1 MLQSRNLADSSD
13 PDVAE
18 NRMELARELRDLL
31 RRLDLIRAIGR
42 CQPRQFTGE
51 IEHDRFTSWPAGWRL
66 LGYHGGL
73 TGDAQRARHPLG
85 TQPRDG
91 DEINTRHTN
100 EKYLPGA
107 SLPEKL
113 VATNDIAEAVRDADV
128 VVMGIPSQNFR
139 KVLEEVK
146 KHIRAWVP
154 VISLTKGLELDTGM
168 RMTEIISEVLP
179 GHPVGVLTGPN
190 LAREIMA
197 GQAAASVIA
206 MEDEIIVR
214 ELQKVFQSGLF
225 RVYTNTDVIG
235 CELGGVLK
243 NIIAI
248 AVGMGDGQG
257 AGDNTR
263 SALITRGLAE
273 VTRLGVAMGGRPE
286 TFAGLAGMGDM
297 IATCTSPQS
306 RNRHVGVELGKG
318 RDMQDIIDEM
328 VMVAEGAKSAP
339 AVMALAEKYA
349 VEMPIASDVF
359 RVVSGDSNASRAFR
373 GLLRVTAGA
382 ESEPG

>member
-1 MLQSRNLADSSD
+1 MTDLQ
-13 PDVAE
+13 V
-18 NRMELARELRDLL
+18 
-31 RRLDLIRAIGR
+31 G
-42 CQPRQFTGE
+42 
-51 IEHDRFTSWPAGWRL
+51 L
-66 LGYHGGL
+66 LGGGSWGTTVASL
-73 TGDAQRARHPLG
+73 VTRNVPVTIWARNPE
-85 TQPRDG
+85 TVT
-91 DEINTRHTN
+91 EINTRHTN

-113 VATNDIAEAVRDADV
+113 VATNDIAEAVCNADV

-263 SALITRGLAE
+263 SAWITRGLAE
-273 VTRLGVAMGGRPE
+273 VTRLGVAIGGQPE

-306 RNRHVGVELGKG
+306 RNRHVGVELGRG

-339 AVMALAEKYA
+339 AVIALSEKHA
-349 VEMPIASDVF
+349 IEMPIARDVF

>member
-1 MLQSRNLADSSD
+1 MASLVTRNAPVTLW
-13 PDVAE
+13 
-18 NRMELARELRDLL
+18 ARN
-31 RRLDLIRAIGR
+31 
-42 CQPRQFTGE
+42 
-51 IEHDRFTSWPAGWRL
+51 PA
-66 LGYHGGL
+66 
-73 TGDAQRARHPLG
+73 TVE
-85 TQPRDG
+85 
-91 DEINTRHTN
+91 EINTRHTN
-100 EKYLPGA
+100 EVYLPGA
-107 SLPEKL
+107 ILPDKL
-113 VATNDIAEAVRDADV
+113 VATNDIAEAVSDADV
-128 VVMGIPSQNFR
+128 IVMAIPSQNFR
-139 KVLEEVK
+139 TVLEEVG

-154 VISLTKGLELDTGM
+154 VISLTKGLELSTSM
-168 RMTEIISEVLP
+168 RMTEIVNEVMP

-197 GQAAASVIA
+197 GQAAAGVIA
-206 MEDEIIVR
+206 MGDDIIVR
-214 ELQKVFQSGLF
+214 ELQAVFKSGLF
-225 RVYTNTDVIG
+225 RVYTNNDVIG

-273 VTRLGVAMGGRPE
+273 ITRLGVAMGGRPE

-318 RDMQDIIDEM
+318 RDMKEIVAEM

-339 AVMALAEKYA
+339 AVMALAEKYG
-349 VEMPIASDVF
+349 VEMPIASDVY
-359 RVVSGDSNASRAFR
+359 RVLSGDATASRAFR
-373 GLLRVTAGA
+373 GLLRVSAGA
-382 ESEPG
+382 ECEPG

>member
-1 MLQSRNLADSSD
+1 MTRTLKVGLLGGGSWGTTVASLVSRNAPVILWARN
-13 PDVAE
+13 PDTVAE
-18 NRMELARELRDLL
+18 IN
-31 RRLDLIRAIGR
+31 
-42 CQPRQFTGE
+42 GE
-51 IEHDRFTSWPAGWRL
+51 HS
-66 LGYHGGL
+66 
-73 TGDAQRARHPLG
+73 
-85 TQPRDG
+85 
-91 DEINTRHTN
+91 N
-100 EKYLPGA
+100 ERYLPGA
-107 SLPEKL
+107 KLPEKL
-113 VATNDIAEAVRDADV
+113 LATNDIAEAVKSADV
-128 VVMGIPSQNFR
+128 VIMGIPSHNFR
-139 KVLEEVK
+139 SVLIEVR

-154 VISLTKGLELDTGM
+154 IISLTKGLELDTGM
-168 RMTEIISEVLP
+168 RMTEIINEVLP

-197 GQAAASVIA
+197 GQAAASVLA

-214 ELQKVFQSGLF
+214 ELQSLFSSGLF
-225 RVYTNTDVIG
+225 RVYTNSDVVG

-273 VTRLGVAMGGRPE
+273 VTRLGVAIGGRAE

-318 RDMQDIIDEM
+318 RSMTEIIDEM

-349 VEMPIASDVF
+349 VEMPIAADVS
-359 RVVSGDSNASRAFR
+359 RVVAGDSSAIRAFR
-373 GLLRVTAGA
+373 GLLRVSAGT

>member
-1 MLQSRNLADSSD
+1 MTDLRVTVLGGGSWGTTVASMVTRNAPVTLW
-13 PDVAE
+13 
-18 NRMELARELRDLL
+18 ARN
-31 RRLDLIRAIGR
+31 
-42 CQPRQFTGE
+42 
-51 IEHDRFTSWPAGWRL
+51 PA
-66 LGYHGGL
+66 
-73 TGDAQRARHPLG
+73 TVE
-85 TQPRDG
+85 
-91 DEINTRHTN
+91 EINTHHSN
-100 EKYLPGA
+100 ETYLPGA
-107 SLPEKL
+107 CIPEKL
-113 VATNDIAEAVRDADV
+113 VATNDIGDAVRDADV

-139 KVLEEVK
+139 SVLLEVK
-146 KHIRAWVP
+146 RHIRAWVP
-154 VISLTKGLELDTGM
+154 VISLTKGLELETRM
-168 RMTEIISEVLP
+168 RMTEIINEVLP

-197 GQAAASVIA
+197 GQAAAGVIA
-206 MEDEIIVR
+206 MQDAIIVQ
-214 ELQKVFQSGLF
+214 ELQAVFKSGLF

-263 SALITRGLAE
+263 AGLITRGLAE
-273 VTRLGVAMGGRPE
+273 ITRLGVAMGGRPE

-306 RNRHVGVELGKG
+306 RNRHVGIQLGQG
-318 RDMQDIIDEM
+318 RSMQDIISEM

-339 AVMALAEKYA
+339 AVMALAEQYG
-349 VEMPIASDVF
+349 VEMPIARDVY
-359 RVVSGDSNASRAFR
+359 RVLSGDATASRAFR
-373 GLLRVTAGA
+373 GLLRVEVGA

>member
-1 MLQSRNLADSSD
+1 MTDLQ
-13 PDVAE
+13 V
-18 NRMELARELRDLL
+18 
-31 RRLDLIRAIGR
+31 G
-42 CQPRQFTGE
+42 
-51 IEHDRFTSWPAGWRL
+51 L
-66 LGYHGGL
+66 LGGGSWGTTVASL
-73 TGDAQRARHPLG
+73 VTRNVPVTLWARNPE
-85 TQPRDG
+85 TVI
-91 DEINTRHTN
+91 EINTRHTN

-128 VVMGIPSQNFR
+128 VVMGIPSKNFR

-273 VTRLGVAMGGRPE
+273 VTRLGVAIGGRPE

-339 AVMALAEKYA
+339 AVIALSEKYA
-349 VEMPIASDVF
+349 IEMPIARDVF

>member
-1 MLQSRNLADSSD
+1 MNLK
-13 PDVAE
+13 VA
-18 NRMELARELRDLL
+18 
-31 RRLDLIRAIGR
+31 
-42 CQPRQFTGE
+42 
-51 IEHDRFTSWPAGWRL
+51 L
-66 LGYHGGL
+66 LGGGSWGTTVASL
-73 TGDAQRARHPLG
+73 VARNTDITLWA
-85 TQPRDG
+85 RDEATIN
-91 DEINTRHTN
+91 EINTQHTN

-107 SLPEKL
+107 KLPAGL
-113 VATNDIAEAVRDADV
+113 QATTSIEEAVSSADV
-128 VVMGIPSQNFR
+128 VIMGIPSQGFR
-139 KVLEEVK
+139 HVLEEVRA
-146 KHIRAWVP
+146 HVRAWVP
-154 VISLTKGLELDTGM
+154 VVSLTKGLELDTGM
-168 RMTEIISEVLP
+168 RMTEIIQQVMP

-206 MEDEIIVR
+206 MDDKIIIH
-214 ELQKVFQSGLF
+214 ELQALFHSGVF
-225 RVYTNTDVIG
+225 RVYTNDDVVG

-243 NIIAI
+243 NIVAI

-273 VTRLGVAMGGRPE
+273 VTRLGVAMGGRAE

-318 RDMQDIIDEM
+318 RNIEEIIEQM
-328 VMVAEGAKSAP
+328 VMVAEGVKSAP
-339 AVMALAEKYA
+339 AVIALADQYE
-349 VEMPIASDVF
+349 VDMPIARDVY
-359 RVVSGDSNASRAFR
+359 RVIHEGGTARQAYR
-373 GLLRVTAGA
+373 GLLRTSPGA

>member
-1 MLQSRNLADSSD
+1 MTNLKVGLLGGGSWGTTVASLISRNAPVTLWARNLAT
-13 PDVAE
+13 VE
-18 NRMELARELRDLL
+18 
-31 RRLDLIRAIGR
+31 
-42 CQPRQFTGE
+42 
-51 IEHDRFTSWPAGWRL
+51 
-66 LGYHGGL
+66 
-73 TGDAQRARHPLG
+73 
-85 TQPRDG
+85 
-91 DEINTRHTN
+91 EINTCHTN
-100 EKYLPGA
+100 EVYLPGA

-113 VATNDIAEAVRDADV
+113 VATNDIADAVSGADV
-128 VVMGIPSQNFR
+128 IVMAIPSQNFR
-139 KVLEEVK
+139 AVLQEVRQ
-146 KHIRAWVP
+146 HIRAWVP
-154 VISLTKGLELDTGM
+154 VISLTKGLELSTSM
-168 RMTEIISEVLP
+168 RMTEIVTEVMP

-206 MEDEIIVR
+206 MEDDIIVR
-214 ELQKVFQSGLF
+214 ELQSVFKSGLF
-225 RVYTNTDVIG
+225 RVYTNNDVIG

-318 RDMQDIIDEM
+318 RDMADIVAEM

-339 AVMALAEKYA
+339 AVMALAEKYG
-349 VEMPIASDVF
+349 VEMPIAEDVY
-359 RVVSGDSNASRAFR
+359 RVLSGDATASRAFR
-373 GLLRVTAGA
+373 GLLRVSAGA
-382 ESEPG
+382 ECEPG